1 GGQSHQSAAERAE
14 RGQSRPAGQPRGPAR
29 PAANEPRTIASQ
41 LPGPRWRWRWWR
53 RWRRPPGWRWRSR
66 RRRTAMIS
74 ILRRSALTLAFLA
87 GFAFPAAAQAPKQ
100 QTFPSAEVA
109 ANTLVEAIRKDD
121 DKVVSAILGAGWR
134 DFVPGT
140 KAEEDKTRA
149 DFLKSWDETHKVVP
163 NGDDKATIEVG
174 TTGFVMPIPLVK
186 DG

>member
-1 GGQSHQSAAERAE
+1 
-14 RGQSRPAGQPRGPAR
+14 
-29 PAANEPRTIASQ
+29 
-41 LPGPRWRWRWWR
+41 
-53 RWRRPPGWRWRSR
+53 WRSR

-87 GFAFPAAAQAPKQ
+87 GFAFPAAAQAPTQ

-149 DFLKSWDETHKVVP
+149 DFLKSWDEAHKVVL
-163 NGDDKATIEVG
+163 NGDKATVDVG
-174 TTGFVMPIPLVK
+174 NTGFVLPIPLVK
-186 DG
+186 DGDGWRFDVDAGRA